1 MPTLAEVLANDVRQG
16 DLWEALDRNRIR
28 CFAGEHRCPIPEG
41 QPGIKVRFNRG
52 GTPYVPIV
60 LLALALL
67 SLAIPSL
74 AHAGQLHH
82 YEYVFPD
89 SSIDVYN
96 MDNRGVLVKHVSVP
110 TSAGVRGT
118 VASAVTG
125 MLYISYGSDRSSG
138 GFMLKY
144 NLMTDQVVWAKQY
157 PFGIDSMSISPDGNT
172 IYMPTGELASGGI
185 WEVIDANGGNVT
197 ASIDSGGTGPHNTV
211 VSPDGTRVYLGPRYT
226 NYLVVASTGTNQV
239 IRNIGPVGGVGGI
252 RPFTINGAQSLVFI
266 TLSGFLGFQ
275 VGDISTGRI
284 LYTVPVKGFPTIGG
298 AASAPSHGIS
308 LSPDEK
314 EIYLMDSINSY
325 VHVFDVTGLP
335 GSAPRQVAD
344 IQLVGAVSGN
354 ESPCAYDCLEDGW
367 LHHSRDG
374 RYVFVGDSGDVIDTK
389 LRKTAMTLPALAN
402 SRKEI
407 EIDFEDGAPLPT
419 WAMNNR
425 SSIGGSAPVVRS
437 LTLNGTSDAI
447 ARHGRSSR
455 RPGQT

>member
-1 MPTLAEVLANDVRQG
+1 MFEEVMPTLAKVPANDVRQG
-16 DLWEALDRNRIR
+16 DSWEAVDRNRICRACKR
-28 CFAGEHRCPIPEG
+28 CYPMGVG
-41 QPGIKVRFNRG
+41 QPRVYKVRFNQG
-52 GTPYVPIV
+52 GTAYLLIV

-67 SLAIPSL
+67 PVAIPSP

-89 SSIDVYN
+89 KSIYVYD
-96 MDNRGVLVKHVSVP
+96 MDHRGALVKHVSVP

-125 MLYISYGSDRSSG
+125 MLYISYGRDRGSG
-138 GFMLKY
+138 GSMLKY
-144 NLMTDQVVWAKQY
+144 NLMTDEVVWAKHY

-185 WEVIDANGGNVT
+185 WKVIDANSGKVRT
-197 ASIDSGGTGPHNTV
+197 SIDSGGIGPHNTV
-211 VSPDGTRVYLGPRYT
+211 VSPDGARVYMGPRYT
-226 NYLVVASTGTNQV
+226 NYLVVASTRTNRV
-239 IRNIGPVGGVGGI
+239 IRRIGPVGGGGI
-252 RPFTINGAQSLVFI
+252 RPFTINGAQNLAFI

-284 LYTVPVKGFPTIGG
+284 LYTVPVQGFRASGRG
-298 AASAPSHGIS
+298 ASAPSHGIS

-314 EIYLMDSINSY
+314 EVYLVDSINNY

-335 GSAPRQVAD
+335 ELAPRQVAD
-344 IQLVGAVSGN
+344 IRLLGALSHN
-354 ESPCAYDCLEDGW
+354 ESPCAYDCLKDGW

-374 RYVFVGDSGDVIDTK
+374 RYVFVGDSGDVIDTTI
-389 LRKTAMTLPALAN
+389 RKTVMTLPALAN

-407 EIDFEDGAPLPT
+407 EIDFEGGAPLPT

-425 SSIGGSAPVVRS
+425 SSIGRRAPMVRS
-437 LTLNGTSDAI
+437 SPFSGAADAI
-447 ARHGRSSR
+447 PMDLQMGS
-455 RPGQT
+455 

>member
-1 MPTLAEVLANDVRQG
+1 MFEEVMPTLAKVPANDVRHG
-16 DLWEALDRNRIR
+16 DSWEAVDRNRICRACER
-28 CFAGEHRCPIPEG
+28 CYPMPVG
-41 QPGIKVRFNRG
+41 QPRVYKVRFNQG
-52 GTPYVPIV
+52 GTAYLLIV

-67 SLAIPSL
+67 PVAIPSP

-89 SSIDVYN
+89 KSIYVYD
-96 MDNRGVLVKHVSVP
+96 MDHRGALVKHVSVP

-125 MLYISYGSDRSSG
+125 MLYISYGRDRGSG
-138 GFMLKY
+138 GSMLKY
-144 NLMTDQVVWAKQY
+144 NLMTDEVVWAKHY

-185 WEVIDANGGNVT
+185 WKVIDANSGKVRT
-197 ASIDSGGTGPHNTV
+197 SIDSGGIGPHNTV
-211 VSPDGTRVYLGPRYT
+211 VSPDGARVYMGPRYT
-226 NYLVVASTGTNQV
+226 NYLVVASTRTNRV
-239 IRNIGPVGGVGGI
+239 IRRIGPVRGGGI
-252 RPFTINGAQSLVFI
+252 RPFTINGAQNLAFI

-284 LYTVPVKGFPTIGG
+284 LYTVPVQGFRASGRG
-298 AASAPSHGIS
+298 ASTPSHGIS

-314 EIYLMDSINSY
+314 EVYLVDSINNY

-335 GSAPRQVAD
+335 ELAPRQVAD
-344 IQLVGAVSGN
+344 IRLLGALSHN
-354 ESPCAYDCLEDGW
+354 ESPCAYDCLKDGW

-374 RYVFVGDSGDVIDTK
+374 RYVFVGDSGDVIDTTI
-389 LRKTAMTLPALAN
+389 RKTVMTLPALAN

-407 EIDFEDGAPLPT
+407 EIDFEGGAPLPT

-425 SSIGGSAPVVRS
+425 SSIGGRAHMVRS
-437 LTLNGTSDAI
+437 SPFSGAADAI
-447 ARHGRSSR
+447 PMDLQMGS
-455 RPGQT
+455 

>member
-1 MPTLAEVLANDVRQG
+1 M
-16 DLWEALDRNRIR
+16 
-28 CFAGEHRCPIPEG
+28 
-41 QPGIKVRFNRG
+41 
-52 GTPYVPIV
+52 V

-67 SLAIPSL
+67 LLAIPSP

-89 SSIDVYN
+89 SSIDVYD
-96 MDNRGVLVKHVSVP
+96 MDKRGALVKHVSVP

-125 MLYISYGSDRSSG
+125 MLYISYGSDRGTG
-138 GFMLKY
+138 GSMLKY
-144 NLMTDQVVWAKQY
+144 NLLTDQIVWAKQY
-157 PFGIDSMSISPDGNT
+157 PFGIDSMSISSDGNT

-185 WEVIDANGGNVT
+185 WKVIDANSGKVT

-211 VSPDGTRVYLGPRYT
+211 VSPDGARVYLGPRYT
-226 NYLVVASTGTNQV
+226 NYLVMASTGTNHV
-239 IRNIGPVGGVGGI
+239 IRKIGPVGGGGGI

-275 VGDISTGRI
+275 VGDIRTGRI
-284 LYTVPVKGFPTIGG
+284 LYTVPVQGFSTTRRK
-298 AASAPSHGIS
+298 ASAPSHGIS

-314 EIYLMDSINSY
+314 EIYLMDSIHSY
-325 VHVFDVTGLP
+325 VHVFDVTELP
-335 GSAPRQVAD
+335 ESAPRQVAD
-344 IQLVGAVSGN
+344 IQLVGAVSGK
-354 ESPCAYDCLEDGW
+354 ESHCAYDCLKDGW

-374 RYVFVGDSGDVIDTK
+374 RYVFVGDSGDVIDTT
-389 LRKTAMTLPALAN
+389 LRKTVVTLPALAD

-425 SSIGGSAPVVRS
+425 SSIGGSAPV
-437 LTLNGTSDAI
+437 L
-447 ARHGRSSR
+447 
-455 RPGQT
+455 P